1 MQEIRCPKCNK
12 AIKIYCKDG
21 FQVNLDMTKANE
33 NAFCHNCKRR
43 IAYSVEKQTKQ
54 PTQSRG
60 FDYMSAKNTML
71 FLALFILQGE
81 NEWLVQRN
89 F

>member
-21 FQVNLDMTKANE
+21 FQVNLDMTRANE

-43 IAYSVEKQTKQ
+43 IAYSVEKQIK
-54 PTQSRG
+54 
-60 FDYMSAKNTML
+60 
-71 FLALFILQGE
+71 
-81 NEWLVQRN
+81 
-89 F
+89 

>member
-21 FQVNLDMTKANE
+21 FQVNLDINKANE

-43 IAYSVEKQTKQ
+43 IAYSVEKQNVSYKTNK
-54 PTQSRG
+54 
-60 FDYMSAKNTML
+60 
-71 FLALFILQGE
+71 
-81 NEWLVQRN
+81 
-89 F
+89 